1 MTLAFSKVAIIG
13 AGAMGRGIAQIAA
26 QAGSQVWLFDTQSG
40 ASAKAREAWEGPGG
54 WQPPMRANVLRL
66 LSGHW
71 VDVLALSVSTDRQL
85 PALRILVRQARQ
97 ISPNPKMTIIA
108 GGPLALSDPQALQA
122 RLAQFRAA
130 SQRGEGMRVLES
142 QLVQASGAALLALWR
157 DFALDMAERW
167 QALDPR
173 QRVEWA
179 GPSMSARSSITAR
192 QMETW
197 AHGQALFDLQ
207 GRDRPESARLLN
219 IVVLGVNTFGWSHS
233 VRGQAVPPAMP
244 RVELTGPAGEDW
256 HFGESGPAG
265 LVQGSALGF
274 AQVVTQT
281 RHVLDTDLQIRGEV
295 AAHWMA
301 HAQCF
306 AGAAEPPPTPG
317 SRHKVIPQGG

>member
-1 MTLAFSKVAIIG
+1 MLP
-13 AGAMGRGIAQIAA
+13 
-26 QAGSQVWLFDTQSG
+26 QAGDFAQEV
-40 ASAKAREAWEGPGG
+40 R
-54 WQPPMRANVLRL
+54 V
-66 LSGHW
+66 LSGLLDTWPTDQWDRATQFKQWSANDIVRHLHFW
-71 VDVLALSVSTDRQL
+71 NEAADWSVSD
-85 PALRILVRQARQ
+85 
-97 ISPNPKMTIIA
+97 
-108 GGPLALSDPQALQA
+108 PLALQA

-157 DFALDMAERW
+157 DFAQDMAERW

-306 AGAAEPPPTPG
+306 AGQAQTPPSPG
-317 SRHKVIPQGG
+317 MRQKASTA

>member
-1 MTLAFSKVAIIG
+1 MLP
-13 AGAMGRGIAQIAA
+13 
-26 QAGSQVWLFDTQSG
+26 QAGDFAQEVQVLSELLETWPADQWDRATQFKQW
-40 ASAKAREAWEGPGG
+40 SANDIVRHLHFWNEAADW
-54 WQPPMRANVLRL
+54 
-66 LSGHW
+66 
-71 VDVLALSVSTDRQL
+71 SV
-85 PALRILVRQARQ
+85 
-97 ISPNPKMTIIA
+97 
-108 GGPLALSDPQALQA
+108 SDPQALQA

-219 IVVLGVNTFGWSHS
+219 IVVLGVNTFGWSHR
-233 VRGQAVPPAMP
+233 VRAWDVPPHLP
-244 RVELTGPAGEDW
+244 RIELTGPSGEHW
-256 HFGESGPAG
+256 LFGAEEGMGS
-265 LVQGSALGF
+265 VRGSARDF

-281 RHVLDTDLQIRGEV
+281 RHLLDTELVVDGEV
-295 AAHWMA
+295 ALRWML